1 MTARLNI
8 HADVLYY
15 DVFGDADI
23 LLSNHHHHSAF
34 FFLKKI
40 SIVAAAF
47 ILLYF
52 LCHDTPLTVATQR
65 RPILLLLLL
74 LFCWLVNKTRPHDEM
89 SVQKK
94 LMKLSDGSTHS
105 VQTQQQQHQLIY
117 FLLPSCLT
125 CFCSFFF
132 YILMRD
138 REEKV
143 WRNVLCWF
151 ESSIESTRN
160 TQKSGK
166 KIKQN
171 THTPF
176 SFFFF

>member
-1 MTARLNI
+1 
-8 HADVLYY
+8 
-15 DVFGDADI
+15 
-23 LLSNHHHHSAF
+23 
-34 FFLKKI
+34 
-40 SIVAAAF
+40 
-47 ILLYF
+47 
-52 LCHDTPLTVATQR
+52 
-65 RPILLLLLL
+65 
-74 LFCWLVNKTRPHDEM
+74 
-89 SVQKK
+89 
-94 LMKLSDGSTHS
+94 MKLSDGSTHS

-176 SFFFF
+176 SLFFFKKKKTKQKQTWTYLSSFFNDSTYGMIVVNGAKRKTGFFYEKIFIFFFLFLPS